1 MSSGSKANDLS
12 SSFPAV
18 TPERRTQLQKLFEN
32 GNKQMSLGGH
42 DYAADMFTECVLGD
56 PGNMIYLQSFIV
68 NLRKKFGEKKKK
80 SIFAAFS
87 TGGIK
92 TAEIQKKWAN
102 VVKSGLELLKAN
114 PWDAAAFASI
124 GKACLEMGYQ
134 ETGLAYLKHSID
146 CNPNDVEVN
155 RIAAKNLTELNKFD
169 DAIACWTRVK
179 KLKPGDQE
187 ADKAI
192 GDLMVEKTIHR
203 GGYSSAESSREVSKT
218 GSTATGKHSSV
229 IAEGEDALGRQLSFE
244 EQIQR
249 RLKKDPNDTTA
260 YVDLA
265 EHYFQAGK
273 FKEAEEA
280 FTKAK
285 ESDLGQIDLDGQ
297 ILETQKRRLHQELL
311 AIKAEFEKTKK
322 TELKDAF
329 YAKKTE
335 YEQKNLEVAQRRVET
350 SPGNAG
356 SHFELGMI
364 YYQMGRIKEAIGE
377 FQQAKGDT
385 TRQGDSLLAL
395 GQCFQQ
401 IKQYKLA
408 VLHYQEAITKIE
420 GNGESKKKALYL
432 AAKLAIGLKD
442 YAKADEY
449 VQQLA
454 AIDFSYKDVGDLL
467 DKLASIHNNG

>member
-1 MSSGSKANDLS
+1 MSSGSKSIDLS

-18 TPERRTQLQKLFEN
+18 TPERRSQLQKLFEN

-68 NLRKKFGEKKKK
+68 NLRKKFGEKKKT

-92 TAEIQKKWAN
+92 TAELQKKWAN
-102 VVKSGLELLKAN
+102 VVRSGLELLKSN
-114 PWDAAAFASI
+114 PWNAAAFASL

-146 CNPNDVEVN
+146 CNPNDADVN
-155 RIAAKNLTELNKFD
+155 RIAAKNLTELQKFD

-179 KLKPGDQE
+179 KLKPNDLE
-187 ADKAI
+187 AEKAI

-218 GSTATGKHSSV
+218 GSTAAGKHSSV
-229 IAEGEDALGRQLSFE
+229 IAEGEDALGRQLTFE

-260 YVDLA
+260 YIDLA
-265 EHYFQAGK
+265 DHYFQAGM
-273 FKEAEEA
+273 FKEAEDA
-280 FTKAK
+280 YIKAK
-285 ESDLGQIDLDGQ
+285 NNDLGKIDLEGQ
-297 ILETQKRRLHQELL
+297 ILETQKRRLHKELL
-311 AIKAEFEKTKK
+311 KIKDVFEKEKK
-322 TELKDAF
+322 PELKDDF
-329 YAKKTE
+329 YAKKKE
-335 YEQKNLEVAQRRVET
+335 YEQKSLEVAQQRVEA
-350 SPGNAG
+350 SPGTAG
-356 SHFELGMI
+356 NHFELGMI

-377 FQQAKGDT
+377 FQQAKSDI

-408 VLHYQEAITKIE
+408 ATHYQEAIAKID
-420 GNGESKKKALYL
+420 GGGENKKKALYL

-442 YAKADEY
+442 YVKADEY

-467 DKLASIHNNG
+467 DKLASINNNV